1 MSFKSVIHLL
11 LDERR
16 DGEAIFVPSFVF
28 YLIIIKLFKTWVFH
42 MSVGALHDFSLKG
55 TTYGKLWAF
64 QDCAFLLS
72 FPNAF

>member
-28 YLIIIKLFKTWVFH
+28 YLIITKLFKTRVFH
-42 MSVGALHDFSLKG
+42 VSVGALHDFGLEG
-55 TTYGKLWAF
+55 TACGKR
-64 QDCAFLLS
+64 AFLDHATGI
-72 FPNAF
+72 FR